1 MPNPSIFRR
10 KNYINSQNENENK
23 NISKNQIQKN
33 IDNNTN
39 FVIPANIFQ
48 TWHTKFLPPLML
60 NAILQIKQNNPGFH
74 HYLFDQNECREFIR
88 TNFEQNILDAYDK
101 LIPLAYKA
109 DLWRY
114 CILYKKG
121 GIYLDVKYVP
131 INSFKMANLLTK
143 EYWVLDLDK
152 DGIYNAL
159 LVCKPGNEILLKA
172 INDIVKNVE
181 NKFYG
186 ANCLEPTG
194 PKLLWKYFNNK
205 NIDINNSNF
214 NHFELKH
221 VLNPSLG
228 MNEDRSRL
236 ITFNGIQVLQCYSGY
251 FKERKN
257 YEKIP
262 HYGELWKYKQIYL

>member
-1 MPNPSIFRR
+1 MPNPSIFRK
-10 KNYINSQNENENK
+10 KNYINSQNYNT
-23 NISKNQIQKN
+23 NQNQNQYQFQKN
-33 IDNNTN
+33 IDCSIN

-48 TWHTKFLPPLML
+48 TWHTKLLPPLML
-60 NAILQIKQNNPGFH
+60 NAILQIKNTNPNFH
-74 HYLFDQNECREFIR
+74 HYLFDQNDCREFIKN
-88 TNFEQNILDAYDK
+88 NFEQNVLNAYDK
-101 LIPLAYKA
+101 LVPLAYKA

-131 INSFKMANLLTK
+131 INGFKMANLLTK

-152 DGIYNAL
+152 NGIYNAL
-159 LVCKPGNEILLKA
+159 IVCKPGNEILLKA

-186 ANCLEPTG
+186 TNCLEPTG

-205 NIDINNSNF
+205 NINNSSNYF
-214 NHFELKH
+214 DLKH
-221 VLNPSLG
+221 VLNTKLG
-228 MNEDRSRL
+228 DNEDRSRL
-236 ITFNGIQVLQCYSGY
+236 ITFNGIQALQCYSGY

-257 YEKIP
+257 SEKIP
-262 HYGELWKYKQIYL
+262 HYGELWKKKKIYL

>member
-1 MPNPSIFRR
+1 MPNPIIFRR
-10 KNYINSQNENENK
+10 KNYINNQNK
-23 NISKNQIQKN
+23 NQKN
-33 IDNNTN
+33 IDKNTN

-48 TWHTKFLPPLML
+48 TWHTKILPPLML
-60 NAILQIKQNNPGFH
+60 NAILQIKNTNPNFC

-88 TNFEQNILDAYDK
+88 NNFDSTVLNAYDK
-101 LIPLAYKA
+101 LVPLAYKA

-131 INSFKMANLLTK
+131 INGFKMANLLTK
-143 EYWVLDLDK
+143 EHFVLDLDK
-152 DGIYNAL
+152 NGIYNAL

-186 ANCLEPTG
+186 INCLEPTG
-194 PKLLWKYFNNK
+194 PKLLWKYFNN
-205 NIDINNSNF
+205 INLF
-214 NHFELKH
+214 DLKH
-221 VLNPSLG
+221 VLNPKLG
-228 MNEDRSRL
+228 VNEDRSRL
-236 ITFNGIQVLQCYSGY
+236 ITFNGRHALQCYPGY

-257 YEKIP
+257 GEKIP
-262 HYGELWKYKQIYL
+262 HYGELWKQRKVYL